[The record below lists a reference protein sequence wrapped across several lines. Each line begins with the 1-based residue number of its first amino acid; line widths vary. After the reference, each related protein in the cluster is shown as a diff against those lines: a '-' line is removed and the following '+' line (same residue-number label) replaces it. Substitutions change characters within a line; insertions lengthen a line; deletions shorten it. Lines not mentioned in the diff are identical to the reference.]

1 MNRPVND
8 IVHPSQAGEVAL
20 GSRGHPAIDL
30 RRRGIL
36 RPSCRIGQAAAAAAA
51 AEHNRDIGREL
62 FPTAFRI
69 DYDSSISTIFRLVPS
84 ICATS

>member
-8 IVHPSQAGEVAL
+8 IVHPSQADEVAL
-20 GSRGHPAIDL
+20 GSRGLPAIDL

-36 RPSCRIGQAAAAAAA
+36 RPSCRIGQAAAAAA

>member
-8 IVHPSQAGEVAL
+8 IVHPSQADEVAL

-36 RPSCRIGQAAAAAAA
+36 RPSCRIGRAAAA